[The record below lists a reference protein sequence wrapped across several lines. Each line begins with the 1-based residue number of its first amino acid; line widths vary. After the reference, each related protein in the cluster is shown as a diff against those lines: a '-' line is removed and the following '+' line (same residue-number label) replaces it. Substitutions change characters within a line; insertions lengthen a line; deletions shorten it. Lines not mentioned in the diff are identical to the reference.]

1 MMSKAGG
8 GGADGPT
15 HSQVRS
21 PFGAPVGVAQRPFAA
36 LPGKVHAAPAEV
48 HPTVEFPAQD

>member
-1 MMSKAGG
+1 
-8 GGADGPT
+8 
-15 HSQVRS
+15 
-21 PFGAPVGVAQRPFAA
+21 VGVAQRPFAA

>member
-8 GGADGPT
+8 GGAPGRT
-15 HSQVRS
+15 HSQLSS
-21 PFGAPVGVAQRPFAA
+21 PLGTPVGVAQRPFAA
-36 LPGKVHAAPAEV
+36 LPGNVHADPALV